1 MLFCKRVVILL
12 EFVQQWINLS
22 DRGLLIT
29 RRKFCTDQA
38 QEFNRR
44 EKGILELAPA
54 WKWTSDSSVR

>member
-54 WKWTSDSSVR
+54 WKWTPHSSVR